1 VSPEGAFPRSPP
13 VVIFAAND
21 DQASRDELI
30 TLGATGFVSKD
41 NPGGLLRVVAEYVRP
56 TKPSTRVDK

>member
-1 VSPEGAFPRSPP
+1 
-13 VVIFAAND
+13 VIFAAND

-56 TKPSTRVDK
+56 TKPPHVWTSSSDRRYAD